1 MSGRFDGIN
10 QSITFGTTVNF
21 VGTLNTGSV
30 WGWFR
35 PGSITDARIL
45 NKSDGLNDADQTIMF
60 GISTVG
66 GGQIRC
72 IMDGIPLSSV
82 EAIALDTWHL
92 IACTYD
98 GTTIRLYFNGVE
110 VDTALHAGVIG
121 TDARNTRIAS
131 TGHDTT
137 LRNFDGDIADVG
149 LTDSF
154 LPASIITSMN
164 SARGAFSTFGDI
176 RYRWLIND
184 REPAIVIGATS
195 VATIGPV
202 AIAKGSGTNS
212 PTFENQQ
219 LSFVQPVF

>member
-1 MSGRFDGIN
+1 MSGRYDGVD
-10 QSITFGTTVNF
+10 QSTDFGTTVNF
-21 VGTLNTGSV
+21 DGTLDTGSV

-35 PGSITDARIL
+35 PAVITDARIL
-45 NKSDGLNDADQTIMF
+45 NKSDGFNDADQTIMF

-72 IMDGIPLSSV
+72 IMDGIALTST
-82 EAIALDTWHL
+82 ETIALDTWHL

-110 VDTALHAGVIG
+110 VDTAAHSGVVG

-131 TGHDTT
+131 AGHDTT
-137 LRNFDGDIADVG
+137 ARNFNGDVADVG
-149 LTDSF
+149 ITDSF
-154 LPASIITSMN
+154 LPASIITSMH
-164 SARGAFSTFGDI
+164 SARGAFRTVGAV

-184 REPAIVIGATS
+184 REPGTVMGATS
-195 VATIGPV
+195 VANIGPV

-219 LSFVQPVF
+219 LSFVPPVF